1 MIDLMIESN
10 DRRHAQGCG
19 LCHTNKLCVGILPSL
34 FHSQPLLFLFGFF
47 CNVSIGGRDARFTL
61 RWLGSRSPSVL
72 SRRYEDG

>member
-10 DRRHAQGCG
+10 DRRRAQGCG
-19 LCHTNKLCVGILPSL
+19 LCVGILPSL